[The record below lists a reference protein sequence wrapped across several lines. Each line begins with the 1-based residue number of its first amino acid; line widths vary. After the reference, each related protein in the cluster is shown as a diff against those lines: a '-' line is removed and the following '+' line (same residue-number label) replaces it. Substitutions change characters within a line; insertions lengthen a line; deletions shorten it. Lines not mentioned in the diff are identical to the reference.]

1 MTVAGTRGEDTEIC
15 DFAVALGCGTIRECG
30 LSFTGNRLMKIRE
43 ELGAQA
49 VFLGAAGLSG
59 KRFRENKER
68 QTTDHEN

>member
-1 MTVAGTRGEDTEIC
+1 
-15 DFAVALGCGTIRECG
+15 
-30 LSFTGNRLMKIRE
+30 MKIRE